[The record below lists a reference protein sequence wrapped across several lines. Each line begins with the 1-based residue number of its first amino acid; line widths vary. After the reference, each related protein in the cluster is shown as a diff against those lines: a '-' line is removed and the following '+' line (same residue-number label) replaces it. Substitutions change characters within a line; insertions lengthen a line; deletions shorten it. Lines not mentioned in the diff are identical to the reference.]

1 MAAIQSSGYLQ
12 AKPTV
17 QGTTVSFPVF
27 YMRGG
32 TSTGI
37 VMWEQHFCGLTD
49 FKEEIIRKIMGVPD
63 TGERKGNKQITGLGR
78 GVTTSNKVF
87 IVEPHAQEPGVFKTT
102 LAQLAAEKAAIDW
115 SVNCGNMSAAI
126 PLYLMTNGL
135 VKLTKGITQV
145 SLFNTNT
152 QVTTDCR
159 VPTPTGRLEDI
170 SLTEIPGV
178 MGAFPGVEL
187 SLRNPIGAKT
197 GRLLPTGSAK
207 DVIDGVEVSCVD
219 VAVPMVILKA
229 EQLGLM
235 GDESIDS
242 LNANKALIERLRSI
256 WVQAGLK
263 MGLKTKSGTPMTAEQ
278 LAASETIPK
287 VCFVSEPTQGGH
299 IRVRYF
305 TPQQAHN
312 SLAVTGGCCLAAAC
326 LTPDTTAHDIA
337 QGLVPL
343 STTSDQERMV
353 AMENPAGILRA
364 RVFGRLKNG
373 PGRGV
378 QAPPELSLPWAAY
391 ERSAQIFMQGYAQ
404 IYNASKGLI
413 QAVQTQ
419 SKQKA

>member
-1 MAAIQSSGYLQ
+1 MPATPVSGYLQ
-12 AKPTV
+12 AKPTA
-17 QGTTVSFPVF
+17 QGNTVLFPVF

-37 VMWEQHFCGLTD
+37 VMWEDHFTGLAN
-49 FKEEIIRKIMGVPD
+49 FKEDIIRKIMGVPD

-87 IVEPHAQEPGVFKTT
+87 IVEPHADQPGVFKTT
-102 LAQLAAEKAAIDW
+102 LAQLAADKAAIDW

-126 PLYLMTNGL
+126 PLYLMANGL
-135 VKLTKGITQV
+135 VKPKKGVTQV
-145 SLFNTNT
+145 SLFNTST

-170 SLTEIPGV
+170 SLAEIPGV

-197 GRLLPTGSAK
+197 GQLLPTGSVK
-207 DVIDGVEVSCVD
+207 DIFDGIEASCVD
-219 VAVPMVILKA
+219 VAVPMIILKA
-229 EQLGLM
+229 EQLGLQ

-263 MGLKTKSGTPMTAEQ
+263 MALKTKSGNPMTAEQ

-287 VCFVSEPTQGGH
+287 VCFVSKPNQGGH
-299 IRVRYF
+299 VRVRYF

-326 LTPDTTAHDIA
+326 LIPGTTAHDLA
-337 QGLVPL
+337 EGLDPL
-343 STTSDQERMV
+343 TEQRDQERMV

-364 RVFGRLKNG
+364 RVFGRAAGAG
-373 PGRGV
+373 PGNLPGL
-378 QAPPELSLPWAAY
+378 ALPWTAY

-404 IYNASKGLI
+404 IYNASNGLI
-413 QAVQTQ
+413 KAVRAI
-419 SKQKA
+419 KP

>member
-1 MAAIQSSGYLQ
+1 MTIANTSGYLQ
-12 AKPTV
+12 AKPTA
-17 QGTTVSFPVF
+17 QGNTVLFPVF

-37 VMWEQHFCGLTD
+37 VMWEPHFKGLAD

-78 GVTTSNKVF
+78 GIATSNKVF
-87 IVEPHAQEPGVFKTT
+87 IVEPHPEQPGVFKTT

-135 VKLTKGITQV
+135 VKPKKGVTQV

-159 VPTPTGRLEDI
+159 VPTPTGRLEDV
-170 SLTEIPGV
+170 SLAEIPGV

-187 SLRNPIGAKT
+187 SLRDPIGAKT
-197 GRLLPTGSAK
+197 GRLLPTGSIK
-207 DVIDGVEVSCVD
+207 DVFDGVEASCVD

-229 EQLGLM
+229 EQLGLQ
-235 GDESIDS
+235 GDESIES

-263 MGLKTKSGTPMTAEQ
+263 MGLKTKAGSAMTAEQ

-287 VCFVSEPTQGGH
+287 VCFVSKPNQGGH

-326 LTPDTTAHDIA
+326 LIPGTTAHDVA
-337 QGLVPL
+337 EGLDQL
-343 STTSDQERMV
+343 NEQQDQERMV

-364 RVFGRLKNG
+364 RVFGRRTGMKSGGL
-373 PGRGV
+373 PGL
-378 QAPPELSLPWAAY
+378 ALPWTAY
-391 ERSAQIFMQGYAQ
+391 ERSAQTFMQGYAQ
-404 IYNASKGLI
+404 IYNASSGLVK
-413 QAVQTQ
+413 AVRAI
-419 SKQKA
+419 KP

>member
-1 MAAIQSSGYLQ
+1 MSAKQTSGYLR
-12 AKPTV
+12 ATPTV

-37 VMWEQHFCGLTD
+37 VMWESHFLGLTD

-63 TGERKGNKQITGLGR
+63 SGERKGNKQITGLGR

-87 IVEPHAQEPGVFKTT
+87 IVEPHAQQPGVFKTT

-135 VKLTKGITQV
+135 VKLKKGITQV

-159 VPTPTGRLEDI
+159 VPTPTGRLDEI

-197 GRLLPTGSAK
+197 GRLLPTGSTK
-207 DVIDGVEVSCVD
+207 DVIDGLEVSCVD
-219 VAVPMVILKA
+219 VAVPMIILKA
-229 EQLGLM
+229 EQLGLV
-235 GDESIDS
+235 GDESIES
-242 LNANKALIERLRSI
+242 LNANKALIERLRGI

-263 MGLKTKSGTPMTAEQ
+263 MGLKTKSGAPMTAEQ
-278 LAASETIPK
+278 LAVSETIPK
-287 VCFVSEPTQGGH
+287 VCFVSKPSQGGH

-326 LTPDTTAHDIA
+326 LTPGTTAHDIA
-337 QGLVPL
+337 QGLAPL
-343 STTSDQERMV
+343 STKADEERMV

-364 RVFGRLKNG
+364 RVFGRLMAKG
-373 PGRGV
+373 GDLP
-378 QAPPELSLPWAAY
+378 QLALPWTAY

-404 IYNASKGLI
+404 IYNASSGLVR
-413 QAVQTQ
+413 AV
-419 SKQKA
+419 KAC